1 MLPQPG
7 PVSEP
12 LLLSEVLPQP
22 GLVQALEPVQVPD
35 FAGMN
40 RQQAAD
46 AAGNLGLYLL
56 IAGNDDP
63 DPAVTVLEQSIP
75 AGETV
80 PRGTTVKLT
89 FADTRAS
96 D

>member
-1 MLPQPG
+1 
-7 PVSEP
+7 
-12 LLLSEVLPQP
+12 
-22 GLVQALEPVQVPD
+22 
-35 FAGMN
+35 MN